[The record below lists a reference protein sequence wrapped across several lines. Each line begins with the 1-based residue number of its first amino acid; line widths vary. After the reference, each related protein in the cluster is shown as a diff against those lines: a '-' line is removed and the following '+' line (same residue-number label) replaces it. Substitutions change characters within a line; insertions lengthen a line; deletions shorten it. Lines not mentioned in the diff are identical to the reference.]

1 MGRHIGLILLFL
13 FSISSCAAQDA
24 SEMGPLASALTKLS
38 RAVDAAANNSS
49 FVALNGDELLEA
61 AIRHDKALLAPFQDR
76 KIRVLRQGGNSIV
89 LVCDPSATQA
99 LLEDAGC
106 TPPLE
111 RQHWQ
116 EQRPC
121 TFTLSIETV
130 CN

>member
-1 MGRHIGLILLFL
+1 MRRYVALAFL
-13 FSISSCAAQDA
+13 FVFSITACAAQDA

-38 RAVDAAANNSS
+38 RAVDAAANAPNLS
-49 FVALNGDELLEA
+49 ALSGDALLEA
-61 AIRHDKALLAPFQDR
+61 ATRHDKTLLTPFQDY
-76 KIRVLRQGGNSIV
+76 KIQILRRGGNSIV
-89 LVCDPSATQA
+89 LVCDSSADRA

-111 RQHWQ
+111 RQHWR

-121 TFTLSIETV
+121 TFSLSIESV